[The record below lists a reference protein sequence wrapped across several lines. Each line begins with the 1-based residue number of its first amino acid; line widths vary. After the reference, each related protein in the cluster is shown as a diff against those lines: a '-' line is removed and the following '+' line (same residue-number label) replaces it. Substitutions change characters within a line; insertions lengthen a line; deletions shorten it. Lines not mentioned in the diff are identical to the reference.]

1 MLIAGL
7 VAKIT
12 VGGGTILKAIQVVLQ
27 LISGNILGALVTLF
41 DVDIIGIITGFGTK
55 IADWWNNN
63 ETIKAIGKWF
73 SEEPGKWKR
82 GWLDAWNG
90 IQKGVLNIINGIKG
104 AFNSLISAITGV
116 INKIKSLW
124 NSTLGGKSFSLPQI
138 IGGGTFSIP
147 RLATGAIVSGSTLA
161 NIGEDGTEAVLP
173 LEKNTGWMDALA
185 TRLAEKIN
193 AGGGS
198 ASAPVEIKL
207 SNKNFYTRAEML
219 DFAEQVVQ
227 ALRIYGVNVSVAY

>member
-1 MLIAGL
+1 M
-7 VAKIT
+7 
-12 VGGGTILKAIQVVLQ
+12 
-27 LISGNILGALVTLF
+27 
-41 DVDIIGIITGFGTK
+41 
-55 IADWWNNN
+55 
-63 ETIKAIGKWF
+63 
-73 SEEPGKWKR
+73 
-82 GWLDAWNG
+82 
-90 IQKGVLNIINGIKG
+90 
-104 AFNSLISAITGV
+104 
-116 INKIKSLW
+116 
-124 NSTLGGKSFSLPQI
+124 
-138 IGGGTFSIP
+138 
-147 RLATGAIVSGSTLA
+147 GSTLA

-207 SNKNFYTRAEML
+207 SNKNFYTRSEML